1 MEEKT
6 TTKEF
11 NHGKAATSD
20 MMAIIAELE
29 HIRRH
34 ALRSASVAVTD
45 DSESVMQFLIIAKQA
60 QTIRRDYMKKH
71 FGEINSKFWCLCKS
85 AACLRQIAYEVCE
98 SDAEELRE
106 IDNLVDDIW
115 GSALGKD
122 LSDCEACI
130 ADKEDLS
137 SEE

>member
-11 NHGKAATSD
+11 NHSKAATSD

-130 ADKEDLS
+130 TDKEDLS
-137 SEE
+137 PE